1 MNDPFLCVDPFTE
14 HDYGRDAPN
23 DTVLLMRWIRIN
35 HDDVNDNASA
45 RESKTIKSKKK
56 KKNKAKSESISSRR
70 RRQTQESQHPDNMS
84 NFTSAS
90 SIISSSSS
98 SSRSPSSS
106 SNRSPSFSS
115 HQYENRLE
123 EVERQMEL
131 LESNVA
137 LRKQMLVLG
146 GMMVHRDEQIRDLQ
160 IQVQGL
166 LLKQREYERDSFDRE
181 DELDYSD
188 I

>member
-1 MNDPFLCVDPFTE
+1 MNDNFLCVDPFTE
-14 HDYGRDAPN
+14 HDYGRDDPN
-23 DTVLLMRWIRIN
+23 DTILLKRWIRIN

-45 RESKTIKSKKK
+45 RESKTLKSKK

-70 RRQTQESQHPDNMS
+70 RQTQESQHSDNIS

-98 SSRSPSSS
+98 SRSPASS
-106 SNRSPSFSS
+106 SNRSPSIYS

-146 GMMVHRDEQIRDLQ
+146 GMMLHRDEQIRALQ

-166 LLKQREYERDSFDRE
+166 LLKQAKYEREAFER
-181 DELDYSD
+181 DELDNSD